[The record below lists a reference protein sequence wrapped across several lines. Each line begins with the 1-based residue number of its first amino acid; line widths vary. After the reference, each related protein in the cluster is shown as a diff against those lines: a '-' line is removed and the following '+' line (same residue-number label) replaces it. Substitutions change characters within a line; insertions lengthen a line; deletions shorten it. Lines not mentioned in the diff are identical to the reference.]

1 MMFTSLRTRLLLSN
15 LILLVVVLGGIIL
28 AFIVA
33 TGSQPAPPQPTYQ
46 RLAGLMQGLN
56 LTNLINEFAPIT
68 PDGSPANDVD
78 FVDLIDRF
86 AEARDVRVLLVDV
99 NRERLVWDS
108 VGDLEMQESIRLEVD
123 RNYRQSYRGRSAL
136 QREPVFGK
144 IIDGGDEWLFAG
156 ISISGVGSNQY
167 ALIVA
172 DVRPTQSLRALLA
185 EFGTAWM
192 RPVLI
197 AIGIGL
203 IISVGLSWVM
213 TRTITR
219 PLRNLGEAVDAVARG
234 DLDHQV
240 PVSGPSEMRTVAH
253 AFNLM
258 SEEVRAT
265 QESQRDFMAN
275 VTHDLKTP
283 LTSIQ
288 GYSQAIVDG
297 TAKNPSQAAE
307 IIHDE
312 AGRLT
317 RMVTDLTDLAHMRA
331 RQTRIRQEPVD
342 LAQIVQTVSQKLS
355 VVADK
360 RGIALTTHIEP
371 APDVMGDGD
380 QLVQVLN
387 NLLGNAIKYTP
398 GGGTVRVS
406 LWSTDNSGVSI
417 QVADNGIGIP
427 EQDLPRIFERFYQV
441 DKARGPS
448 RGTGLGLAIVNEIV
462 QAHEGHISVNSK
474 PGSGTIF
481 TVWLPVLASPTGL

>member
-1 MMFTSLRTRLLLSN
+1 MMFTSLRSRLLLSN
-15 LILLVVVLGGIIL
+15 LILLTVVIGGIIL

-33 TGSQPAPPQPTYQ
+33 SGSQPAPPQPTYQ

-56 LTNLINEFAPIT
+56 LTNLITEFGPIT

-78 FVDLIDRF
+78 FIDLIDQF

-108 VGDLEMQESIRLEVD
+108 VGDLDAQESIRLEVD
-123 RNYRQSYRGRSAL
+123 NSYRLPYRMRAPL
-136 QREPVFGK
+136 ERDPVFGK
-144 IIDGGDEWLFAG
+144 FIDDGATWLFAG
-156 ISISGVGSNQY
+156 VSTRDVVSNRY
-167 ALIVA
+167 AIIVA

-203 IISVGLSWVM
+203 MISVGLSWLM

-219 PLRNLGEAVDAVARG
+219 PLRDLGEAVEAVARG

-240 PVSGPSEMRTVAH
+240 PVSGPSEMRSVAH

-265 QESQRDFMAN
+265 QQAQHDFMAN

-288 GYSQAIVDG
+288 GYSQAIMDG
-297 TAKNPSQAAE
+297 TARDQSKAAE

-317 RMVTDLTDLAHMRA
+317 RMVSDLTDLARVHAGRTPL
-331 RQTRIRQEPVD
+331 RREPVD
-342 LAQIVQTVSQKLS
+342 LSQIVQTVSQKLS
-355 VVADK
+355 VVAD
-360 RGIALTTHIEP
+360 RRDIALTTHIEP
-371 APDVMGDGD
+371 VPQVMGDGD

-387 NLLGNAIKYTP
+387 NLLGNAIKYTR

-406 LWSTDNSGVSI
+406 LWPANDGGVLI

-427 EQDLPRIFERFYQV
+427 EADLPRIFERFYQV

-462 QAHEGHISVNSK
+462 HAHEGRINVTSK
-474 PGSGTIF
+474 PGSGTTF
-481 TVWLPVLASPTGL
+481 TVWLPVLASPTGP